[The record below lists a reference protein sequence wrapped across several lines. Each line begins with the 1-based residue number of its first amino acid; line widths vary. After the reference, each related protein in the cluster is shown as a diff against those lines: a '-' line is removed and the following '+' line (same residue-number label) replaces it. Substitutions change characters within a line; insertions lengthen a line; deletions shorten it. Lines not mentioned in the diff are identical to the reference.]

1 MLHKIEPAHSVY
13 RKTFADFVMVKILN
27 PKAEWAERKKTAAG
41 PFWAIAGDFEKK
53 SRGKI
58 GAVKKIIF
66 YK

>member
-1 MLHKIEPAHSVY
+1 
-13 RKTFADFVMVKILN
+13 MVKILN